1 MEKLNIIKVLKYFVM
16 KAWIIVL
23 IALLSLGIGF
33 VYYSSKDKKIIYQSE
48 VNVLVNVNTANIQ
61 TQNSI
66 VLTYSQIAKSKTVL
80 ERVIQELNLDIE
92 YKDIVGKVSI
102 SYTENSK
109 IIKIKTSSI
118 SEEMAI
124 KIANSVARQF
134 YQRIDELFD
143 ENIVTILEE
152 ADVATKSSSKLTTKN
167 LFSVTIV
174 GVILGMS
181 AIFVFYYFDN
191 KIKDEEI
198 IKLNFDIPVL
208 GRIHRNKKRINE
220 DIEVIKTNIKYIQK
234 ENKTILLTNSVSKGS
249 KVFNGESIARAM
261 ASEEE
266 KILFVDWSNGISK
279 SNKEEIDIKE
289 TDTKNLYLCNISN
302 IENENNV
309 KELINKFEKEYDHI
323 IITGTPIIGYS
334 DSLMLSTIVDST
346 IIMVKIGHTK
356 LNKLEETVKSL
367 KLVKANVS
375 GIIVENA

>member
-1 MEKLNIIKVLKYFVM
+1 MEKLNIIKVLKYFIM

-33 VYYSSKDKKIIYQSE
+33 AYYSSKDKKVTYQSE
-48 VNVLVNVNTANIQ
+48 VYVLVNANTANIQ

-80 ERVIQELNLDIE
+80 ERVIKELNLDIE
-92 YKDIVGKVSI
+92 YTELANKVVT

-109 IIKIKTSSI
+109 IIKIKASDS

-124 KIANSVARQF
+124 KIANSVAKQF

-152 ADVATKSSSKLTTKN
+152 TDVATKSFKKLTTKN
-167 LFSVTIV
+167 LFSVTLV
-174 GVILGMS
+174 GVILGLS
-181 AIFVFYYFDN
+181 AVFVFYYFDN
-191 KIKDEEI
+191 TIKDEEI
-198 IKLNFDIPVL
+198 IELNFDIPVL
-208 GRIHRNKKRINE
+208 GRIHKNKKRINE
-220 DIEVIKTNIKYIQK
+220 DIEVIKTNIKHGKK
-234 ENKTILLTNSVSKGS
+234 ENKTILITNSVYKDI
-249 KVFNGESIARAM
+249 KTLIGESVAREM
-261 ASEEE
+261 ANNGE
-266 KILFVDWSNGISK
+266 KILFIDWSNGISK

-302 IENENNV
+302 IGNENNV

-367 KLVKANVS
+367 KLVEANVS